1 MSKAIV
7 TVKKDNSSYTLENV
21 VNVVFAEGRLLV
33 TWLNPDE
40 GGKPTSTYTPDHVY
54 VVIA

>member
-40 GGKPTSTYTPDHVY
+40 GGKPTTSAYS
-54 VVIA
+54 